1 MLCLHLQAPFGTFRT
16 FTAGSFRST
25 SGFITPTAAYGLLLN
40 VAGIEMREDTGKEMT
55 TIRAGLPKVRIALG
69 ALKSPGLHNIFQQLH
84 NYPVGETGKGH
95 APNTKGNKYNV
106 APVGRHFLADIEA
119 YVCVKGDQEF
129 EVEILEGLHGRR
141 PRKYGLP
148 FLGDNNFM
156 IDRLELV
163 TKLDPAYWFVK
174 IESGDQGRSSENV
187 TRLTLFID
195 RKDFSKT
202 RSGLFASI
210 KIPTSE
216 IPNESW
222 CEIGY

>member
-1 MLCLHLQAPFGTFRT
+1 MLCLYLQAPFGTFRT
-16 FTAGSFRST
+16 FTTGSFRPT

-40 VAGIEMREDTGKEMT
+40 VAGIEMREDMGKEMT
-55 TIRAGLPKVRIALG
+55 TIRVGLPKVSIALG
-69 ALKSPGLHNIFQQLH
+69 TLKSPRQHSIFQQLH
-84 NYPVGETGKGH
+84 NYPVGDTGKDH

-106 APVGRHFLADIEA
+106 APVRRHVLVDIEA
-119 YVCVKGDQEF
+119 YVCVQGDEEF
-129 EVEILEGLHGRR
+129 EFKILEGLHGRQ

-156 IDRLELV
+156 IDRLQLV
-163 TKLDPAYWFVK
+163 TKLDPAHWFVR
-174 IESGDQGRSSENV
+174 IGSEDQGCSHDNV

-202 RSGLFASI
+202 QSALFASI
-210 KIPTSE
+210 KTPTSE